1 MGEPV
6 SSDGLTPSG
15 AFSQIFDPASTY
27 GAVGEATYE
36 VADGAGDHNPGDL
49 DDLESQLANNDNK

>member
-1 MGEPV
+1 MSEPM
-6 SSDGLTPSG
+6 SPDGLTPSG

-36 VADGAGDHNPGDL
+36 VADGAGDL

>member
-1 MGEPV
+1 MSP
-6 SSDGLTPSG
+6 DGLTPSG